1 MTRVLAALAL
11 ALCLVLGGG
20 PAAAR
25 EVAGVAVAET
35 VDVGGRTLRLNGAGL
50 RTRWF
55 FRVYVVALYV
65 PNPPVRTAAAVLD
78 ADEPRRVCLHLLRA
92 LDAAQIAEAVSE
104 GFARNA
110 GDAMPRLAGRL
121 ARLEAL
127 FPSVAAGDRIDLTVA
142 DGRTEVALNDAPR
155 GTIEGADFGRVL
167 LAVWLGADPIDA
179 DLKQALLGG

>member
-1 MTRVLAALAL
+1 LAL
-11 ALCLVLGGG
+11 GLGLVLGAS

-25 EVAGVAVAET
+25 DVAGVAVADT

-55 FRVYVVALYV
+55 FKVYVAALYL
-65 PNPPVRTAAAVLD
+65 PNAPVRAAEQVLD
-78 ADEPRRVCLHLLRA
+78 ADEPRRVRLYILRS

-110 GDAMPRLAGRL
+110 GDALPRLQGRL
-121 ARLEAL
+121 TRLEAL
-127 FPSVAAGDRIDLTVA
+127 FPSVKAGDRIDLTVV
-142 DGRTEVALNDAPR
+142 DGRTEVALNDTPR
-155 GTIEGADFGRVL
+155 GTIDGADFGRAL
-167 LAVWLGADPIDA
+167 LAVWLGADPVDA